1 MRNESRH
8 QDEQA
13 FEERVERIDVK
24 DAEAVDLR
32 VRLSRHGPIMNDVL
46 ETIGE
51 TRPVAMQ
58 WSFVDEVNEGF
69 ETF

>member
-1 MRNESRH
+1 
-8 QDEQA
+8 
-13 FEERVERIDVK
+13 
-24 DAEAVDLR
+24 
-32 VRLSRHGPIMNDVL
+32 MNDVL

-69 ETF
+69 ETFKAQSRKESRRV